1 MTKFTESL
9 IEEAKRF
16 YKEPAVENYLS
27 LALVTWD
34 LPRLGKKQFAAFCKE
49 ASEKVMRDEYQ
60 SFAQIQNELDALV
73 K

>member
-1 MTKFTESL
+1 MSNFTMSL
-9 IEEAKRF
+9 IEEARKF

-34 LPRLGKKQFAAFCKE
+34 LPSLGKKQFAAFCKE
-49 ASEKVMRDEYQ
+49 ASEKVLRNEYQ

-73 K
+73 